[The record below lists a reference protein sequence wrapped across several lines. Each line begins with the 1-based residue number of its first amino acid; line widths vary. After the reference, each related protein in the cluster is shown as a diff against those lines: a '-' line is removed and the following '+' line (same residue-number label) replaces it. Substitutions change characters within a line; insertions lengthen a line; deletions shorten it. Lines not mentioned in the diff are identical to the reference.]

1 MSSITDHDAGADR
14 DASGAD
20 GNEADPA
27 AAPFLFLGI
36 RGEDVAADDEY
47 AAFLRSADLTEAQL
61 HRVRLEA
68 GPLRDVDLDAYSG
81 VLLGGGSFCVSDP
94 THAKSAVQLRV
105 EADLDRLLKDVLA
118 ADVPFLGCCY
128 GIGTLGRHVG
138 AVVDRT
144 YSEPVSGV
152 EVRVTAAG
160 AADPMFSAAGPRF
173 YAFTGH
179 KEAVTTL
186 PSEAVLLATGEGAP
200 VQAFRVGRAYA
211 TQFHPELDLAGL
223 ELRMRTYAQ
232 YGYFAPEELD
242 DLLAAA
248 ATSGVAA
255 LPPVLRRFVEV
266 YAR

>member
-1 MSSITDHDAGADR
+1 MVDRPGAGSS
-14 DASGAD
+14 
-20 GNEADPA
+20 EADA
-27 AAPFLFLGI
+27 APGIAPFLFLGI
-36 RGEDVAADDEY
+36 RGEDLAADDEY
-47 AAFLRSADLTEAQL
+47 AAFLRSAELTEAQL
-61 HRVRLEA
+61 HRVRLES
-68 GPLRDVDLDAYSG
+68 GPLGDVDLAAYSG

-94 THAKSAVQLRV
+94 THTKSTVQLRV
-105 EADLDRLLKDVLA
+105 EADLDRLLKDMLA

-160 AADPMFSAAGPRF
+160 TADPVFARAGSQF

-179 KEAVTTL
+179 KEAVSTL
-186 PSEAVLLATGEGAP
+186 PPEAVLLATGDGAP

-211 TQFHPELDLAGL
+211 TQFHPELDLASL

-232 YGYFAPEELD
+232 HGYFAPDELD

-248 ATSGVAA
+248 AASGVAA

-266 YAR
+266 YARPMP